1 MLNKRKNMLDDL
13 DKRILRY
20 LQNDPES
27 SVAKLAEEAA
37 TTPSVVSR
45 RLATLQESGY
55 VLGHELVLDWSALGF
70 EVQVSLRVTLDK
82 TEPSAFNDFLRE
94 ARKIKEV
101 LEIQTFLGM
110 VDVRLSVVARDMEHY
125 QQVYRDFILVLP
137 HISDIEALMHI
148 STIKMDRRLPI

>member
-1 MLNKRKNMLDDL
+1 MPKNVCISKTSFIFRASLRKSLKADG
-13 DKRILRY
+13 
-20 LQNDPES
+20 S
-27 SVAKLAEEAA
+27 
-37 TTPSVVSR
+37 
-45 RLATLQESGY
+45 
-55 VLGHELVLDWSALGF
+55 VLDWSAVGF

>member
-1 MLNKRKNMLDDL
+1 MASK
-13 DKRILRY
+13 
-20 LQNDPES
+20 
-27 SVAKLAEEAA
+27 
-37 TTPSVVSR
+37 
-45 RLATLQESGY
+45 
-55 VLGHELVLDWSALGF
+55 
-70 EVQVSLRVTLDK
+70 
-82 TEPSAFNDFLRE
+82 PSAFNDFLRE